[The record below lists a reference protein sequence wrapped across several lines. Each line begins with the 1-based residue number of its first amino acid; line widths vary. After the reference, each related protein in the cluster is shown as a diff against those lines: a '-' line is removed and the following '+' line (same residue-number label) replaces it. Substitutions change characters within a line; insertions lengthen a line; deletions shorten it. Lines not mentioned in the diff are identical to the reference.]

1 MSEKDMLNNVE
12 SFTALFYFM
21 IERERERKKSLFL
34 LEKTIVP
41 FFLHEKVD
49 KNHTKANLRQSNTFQ

>member
-12 SFTALFYFM
+12 SFSALFYFM
-21 IERERERKKSLFL
+21 IERERERKRRLFL
-34 LEKTIVP
+34 WEKTIVS
-41 FFLHEKVD
+41 FYLHEEVD